1 MNNLSDTVDSHMGHS
16 YAGESHTHL
25 LVRMLDRCDVDIQQL
40 TDDCLGQAM
49 AETMRICALC
59 ANAQSC
65 RSWLQATAGEHH
77 LHPPAFC
84 PNARRFEKAARRMT
98 AA

>member
-1 MNNLSDTVDSHMGHS
+1 MTCPSDTANSYMSDSRMGD
-16 YAGESHTHL
+16 GHTYL

-40 TDDCLGQAM
+40 TDDCLGEA
-49 AETMRICALC
+49 MRICALC
-59 ANAQSC
+59 ANTQSC

-84 PNARRFEKAARRMT
+84 PNAWRFEKAARQVS